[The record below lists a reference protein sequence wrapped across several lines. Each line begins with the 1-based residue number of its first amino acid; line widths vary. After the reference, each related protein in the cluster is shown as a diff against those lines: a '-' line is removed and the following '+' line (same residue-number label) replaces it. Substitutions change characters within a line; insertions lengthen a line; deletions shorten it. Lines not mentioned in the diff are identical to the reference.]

1 MQRVVAAAIA
11 TAILAVAPAAQAQT
25 TPESAPDS
33 AQGQFSFHKTGDG
46 FLRLDSKTGQVSFCS
61 HKNHGWTCETIADER
76 TALESEIARL
86 QNANGALKKEL
97 LARGIALPQ
106 SVRPEIPLAQQN
118 RDIELKL
125 PSQTDVDR
133 VVTFVERVWKRLF
146 EMMGNLQKDML
157 GKT

>member
-1 MQRVVAAAIA
+1 MQRVVTAAIA
-11 TAILAVAPAAQAQT
+11 TAILAVAPAARAQT
-25 TPESAPDS
+25 APEP
-33 AQGQFSFHKTGDG
+33 AQGQYSFHKTGDG
-46 FLRLDSKTGQVSFCS
+46 FLRLDGKTGQVSFCS

-125 PSQTDVDR
+125 PSQADVDR

>member
-33 AQGQFSFHKTGDG
+33 AQGQFSFHKTGEG

-86 QNANGALKKEL
+86 QNASSATPYSPTASAPGPKS
-97 LARGIALPQ
+97 GP
-106 SVRPEIPLAQQN
+106 VRMCSRISLRHFQN
-118 RDIELKL
+118 RIGSPELM
-125 PSQTDVDR
+125 PS
-133 VVTFVERVWKRLF
+133 
-146 EMMGNLQKDML
+146 
-157 GKT
+157 